1 MKKFLCYDTNDAAS
15 GKINV
20 DSRGMLKPNST
31 VPSTNGAA
39 YQQLVTDGDGNTKW
53 EDRLA
58 HEVRTMVLDHVV
70 NKFTTQSSDLPNVN
84 YNGTDKALTD
94 DNIGDN
100 YIVTINGVEYRTVLR
115 KKHTA
120 YWNTYYYLGADT
132 PSLAN
137 NISGLEFPF
146 SIYIHGTHDGK
157 DTSSYF
163 TLDND
168 TLPHRITVEKYTM
181 KKIDEKYLPATTK
194 HVNITRTIVDGNE
207 TFIADRTHADIL
219 QDIVNGV
226 NVVVIY
232 DDYVYQLVG
241 ATSEG
246 LIFCQFIQLDLA
258 PAVYNLIAIQ
268 PNGNILVSEVFLP
281 EYYRAMCSNVPLVV
295 ASSTSGSSKRF
306 KITVDDSGTI
316 TATELP

>member
-1 MKKFLCYDTNDAAS
+1 MKKFLCYDTNDAAN
-15 GKINV
+15 GKVNV
-20 DSRGMLKPNST
+20 GVNGVLKPNAT

-39 YQQLVTDGDGNTKW
+39 YQQLVTDGDGDTKW

-58 HEVRTMVLDHVV
+58 YEVRTMVLDHVV
-70 NKFTTQSSDLPNVN
+70 NKFTTQSSVLPNVN

-115 KKHTA
+115 KKYTQ
-120 YWNTYYYLGADT
+120 YWNTYYYLGSDPPAV
-132 PSLAN
+132 AN
-137 NISGLEFPF
+137 NMSGNEFPF
-146 SIYIHGTHDGK
+146 SIYIDGTHDGK
-157 DTSSYF
+157 DSSIYF

-168 TLPHRITVEKYTM
+168 TLPHRITVEKYTT
-181 KKIDEKYLPATTK
+181 KKIDEKYLPAATK
-194 HVNITRTIVDGNE
+194 YVNITQTIVDGNE

-226 NVVVIY
+226 NVVAIY
-232 DDYVYQLVG
+232 DECVYQLVG

-246 LIFCQFIQLDLA
+246 LIFCQFIPSDLA
-258 PAVYNLIAIQ
+258 PAVYNLIAIE

-281 EYYRAMCSNVPLVV
+281 EYYRAVCSNVPLVV
-295 ASSTSGSSKRF
+295 ASSTSNSSKRF
-306 KITVDDSGTI
+306 TITVDDSGTI